1 MKSRKSTFRKRE
13 KSLSVNHERTGC
25 NVIIERVTTII
36 EVEILYIFVKVFVLF
51 DGNVQYFTVIFCLLG
66 GFKW

>member
-25 NVIIERVTTII
+25 NVIRERVTTII
-36 EVEILYIFVKVFVLF
+36 GVEILYFGTVKVFVF
-51 DGNVQYFTVIFCLLG
+51 GVF
-66 GFKW
+66 FKW